1 MFAGAKRTLFA
12 LAVSGCAAAASAA
25 PAPMS
30 ASAAASAASSAAS
43 AAASASVGGDFAQRI
58 AALRAA
64 AYLQPRTVLQEL
76 ERLKDRTGPLTPA
89 QRGQVLEVAANAE
102 FWLQES
108 GEGLKLAAQ
117 LEQLGRE
124 QHDDVLLAKG
134 MLDRAAI
141 LSKKIHD
148 TLLARQLIHQAAD
161 IAAGTGDVWVRTR
174 ALVSLAQLSAEDGEP
189 EAGLPLARRAVALAR
204 GADDCDAMLMALR
217 AHAGLLATLGRF
229 KDAFDAVDESNRL
242 AKRRGLPIQVVRAIL
257 TDSEISV
264 RAGRAERAR
273 AALRDAVA
281 MLQTMKAEEALPGA
295 MVRLAE
301 AEQRAGN
308 VGRAQALAMDARAM
322 AAARKDRDGV
332 AAADFALGLAQVRLH
347 QSAAGQQSIE
357 HALAWF
363 REDERYVPMLLDYGH
378 ALALAGDR
386 DTALKV
392 YDDAGRTLLA
402 LSRRDKELARESVI
416 AAAEIQ
422 KKASE
427 NQALNRENAGKQRA
441 LDNERKLKTLWWAL
455 SIVCTLGCLVTV
467 VLYRR
472 IRVANRS
479 LRALNTTL
487 YEQSTSDALTGLR
500 NRNYFYQ
507 RAAGLFGPE
516 SMAADARMGAFFLM
530 DIDRFKSI
538 NDTWGHA
545 VGDVVLRAVA
555 DRLAE
560 SVRGDD
566 LLMRWGG
573 EEFLVFVPD
582 IDAIEAGAFARRLLH
597 AVHAEPVI
605 AGELS
610 IPTSVSVGFAL
621 WPMRCDGAPLG
632 WERVVHLADLALYLS
647 KAGGRNRAHGVCG
660 PQALTAAA
668 LAAMERDLG
677 QAAQDG
683 LVELPCIRC
692 DAAPHHPAAVDAQA
706 AAPAALHNVESPTV

>member
-1 MFAGAKRTLFA
+1 MFAGAKRTLLA
-12 LAVSGCAAAASAA
+12 LAACAAAAASAA

-30 ASAAASAASSAAS
+30 APASAPAPIPAA
-43 AAASASVGGDFAQRI
+43 GGYAQRI
-58 AALRAA
+58 VALRAA
-64 AYLQPRTVLQEL
+64 AYLQPRTALQEL
-76 ERLKDRTGPLTPA
+76 ERLKDRSGALTPA
-89 QRGQVLEVAANAE
+89 QRGQALEVAANAE

-117 LEQLGRE
+117 LEQLGHE
-124 QHDDVLLAKG
+124 QHDDVLVAKG
-134 MLDRAAI
+134 MLDRATI
-141 LSKKIHD
+141 LSRKMHD
-148 TLLARQLIHQAAD
+148 TPMARQLFHQAAA
-161 IAAGTGDVWVRTR
+161 IADSTGDAYLRTR
-174 ALVSLAQLSAEDGEP
+174 TLVALAQLAAEDGEP
-189 EAGLPLARRAVALAR
+189 EAGLSLAERAVALAR
-204 GADDCDAMLMALR
+204 EADDRDAMLMALR
-217 AHAGLLATLGRF
+217 AQAGLLATMKRF
-229 KDAFDAVDESNRL
+229 KAAFEAVDESNAL
-242 AKRRGLPIQVVRAIL
+242 AKRRGLPIQVVRAAL
-257 TDSEISV
+257 TDSEIAV
-264 RAGRAERAR
+264 RAGGAERAR

-281 MLQTMKAEEALPGA
+281 MLRTMKAEEALPGA

-332 AAADFALGLAQVRLH
+332 AAADFALGLAQIRLH
-347 QSAAGQQSIE
+347 QPAAGQQSVQQ
-357 HALAWF
+357 ALAWF

-386 DTALKV
+386 DNALKV
-392 YDDAGRTLLA
+392 YDDAGRTLLT

-422 KKASE
+422 RKASE
-427 NQALNRENAGKQRA
+427 NATLNRENAGKQRE
-441 LDNERKLKTLWWAL
+441 LENERKLKTLWWAL
-455 SIVCTLGCLVTV
+455 SIVCTAGCFVTIL
-467 VLYRR
+467 LYRR
-472 IRVANRS
+472 IRVSNRS

-555 DRLAE
+555 DRLAD

-597 AVHAEPVI
+597 AVHAEPVS
-605 AGELS
+605 AGDLS
-610 IPTSVSVGFAL
+610 IATSVSIGYAL

-632 WERVVHLADLALYLS
+632 WERQVHLADLALYLS

-660 PQALTAAA
+660 PQSLTAAA

-677 QAAQDG
+677 QAAKDG
-683 LVELPCIRC
+683 LVDLPCIRC
-692 DAAPHHPAAVDAQA
+692 EELPYHPPAVEAQA
-706 AAPAALHNVESPTV
+706 AAPASYA

>member
-1 MFAGAKRTLFA
+1 MFAGAKRTLLA
-12 LAVSGCAAAASAA
+12 LAVSTAAAAHAA
-25 PAPMS
+25 PAAAPALAP
-30 ASAAASAASSAAS
+30 ASAPAQA
-43 AAASASVGGDFAQRI
+43 GGDFAQRI
-58 AALRAA
+58 VALRAA

-76 ERLKDRTGPLTPA
+76 ERLKDRSGPLTPA
-89 QRGQVLEVAANAE
+89 QRGQALEVAANAE

-117 LEQLGRE
+117 LEQLGRD
-124 QHDDVLLAKG
+124 QHDDVLVAKG
-134 MLDRAAI
+134 LLNRAFI

-148 TLLARQLIHQAAD
+148 TPMARQLFRQAAG
-161 IAAGTGDVWVRTR
+161 IAASTGDAYVDTQ

-189 EAGLPLARRAVALAR
+189 EAGLPLAERAIAR
-204 GADDCDAMLMALR
+204 ARAADDRDALLMALR
-217 AHAGLLATLGRF
+217 VQAGLQATLGRF
-229 KDAFDAVDESNRL
+229 KAAFDTIDELKLL
-242 AKRRGLPIQVVRAIL
+242 AKRRGLPIQVARAIL
-257 TDSEISV
+257 ADSEIAV
-264 RAGRAERAR
+264 RAGHAERAR
-273 AALRDAVA
+273 AALRDAAA
-281 MLQTMKAEEALPGA
+281 MLRTMKAEECLPGV
-295 MVRLAE
+295 MVKLAE
-301 AEQRAGN
+301 AELRAGN
-308 VGRAQALAMDARAM
+308 VGRAQALAMDARGM
-322 AAARKDRDGV
+322 ATARKDRDGV
-332 AAADFALGLAQVRLH
+332 AAADFALGLALIRLH
-347 QSAAGQQSIE
+347 QPAAGQHAVEQ
-357 HALAWF
+357 ALAWF
-363 REDERYVPMLLDYGH
+363 RDDERYVPMLLDYGH

-386 DTALKV
+386 DSALKV

-402 LSRRDKELARESVI
+402 LSRRDKELARESVT

-427 NQALNRENAGKQRA
+427 NESLNRENASKQRE
-441 LDNERKLKTLWWAL
+441 LEGERKLKTLWWAL
-455 SIVCTLGCLVTV
+455 SIVCTAGCVVTAL
-467 VLYRR
+467 LYRR
-472 IRVANRS
+472 IRVSNRS

-507 RAAGLFGPE
+507 RASSLFGPE
-516 SMAADARMGAFFLM
+516 AMAADARMGAFFLM
-530 DIDRFKSI
+530 DIDRFKAI

-582 IDAIEAGAFARRLLH
+582 IDSLEACAFARRLLH

-610 IPTSVSVGFAL
+610 IATSVSVGFAP
-621 WPMRCDGAPLG
+621 WPMRCEGAPLG
-632 WERVVHLADLALYLS
+632 WERQVHLADLALYLS

-660 PQALTAAA
+660 PQALTSAA

-677 QAAQDG
+677 QAAKDG
-683 LVELPCIRC
+683 LVDLSCICC
-692 DAAPHHPAAVDAQA
+692 DAAPLHTAAVEAQVA
-706 AAPAALHNVESPTV
+706 VSASVTA